1 MSRGSPLRSLLAGC
15 CLLATLFAPG
25 AAEEG
30 REVNALPA
38 GFVHLADVA
47 PDIVQ
52 DMRYATTHNFTGT
65 VVPGYQAA
73 TCILTRQAATAL
85 AAVQASVRVQGY
97 TLIIWECYRPVT
109 AVQAFVA
116 WAKGPDERAKAE
128 FYPRVPKGELFDRG
142 YIASRSRHS
151 LGSTVDVGLA
161 PLGLSAAPPFEAG
174 SVQVD
179 CTAPYGERF
188 VDGTVDLGTGYD
200 CFDEKAHADAAVAP
214 AAAANRTILRT
225 AMIAAGFEPYR
236 EEWWH
241 FSLKDE
247 PLDTPFDFPVR

>member
-1 MSRGSPLRSLLAGC
+1 M
-15 CLLATLFAPG
+15 AP
-25 AAEEG
+25 
-30 REVNALPA
+30 PA

-52 DMRYATTHNFTGT
+52 DMRYATAHNFTGA
-65 VVPGYQAA
+65 VVPGYEAG
-73 TCILTRQAATAL
+73 TCILSEPAAKAL
-85 AAVQASVRVQGY
+85 AAAQAAVRAQGY
-97 TLIIWECYRPVT
+97 TLIVWECYRPVT

-116 WAKGPDERAKAE
+116 WAKGPDESAKAE
-128 FYPRVPKGELFDRG
+128 FYPRVPKDELFERG

-161 PLGLSAAPPFEAG
+161 PLGLRAAPPFAAG
-174 SVQVD
+174 SQQVD

-188 VDGTVDLGTGYD
+188 LDGTVDLGTGYD
-200 CFDEKAHADAAVAP
+200 CFDDKAHTDADVSP
-214 AAAANRTILRT
+214 AAATNRAILGA
-225 AMIAAGFEPYR
+225 AMIAAGFAPYR

-247 PLDTPFDFPVR
+247 PFDTPFDFPVR